1 MEKKDWNKQLREN
14 HMQNTQRTIVCIAD
28 WKLSFKSRRVGESL
42 RLQSRQLWLKG
53 FSFFHA
59 SIKKRRIHTFINL
72 KCPTGQVLVQHEEI
86 RIEVMKLL
94 SHLSILS
101 SQQHIAAVHQIFERV
116 PRASIEQIK
125 TVMDCL
131 NTFCVSSGQRVSV
144 AKIRISFSKN
154 VPRSLSNAISLE
166 SGFSLTHDL
175 GKYLGVPLLHNRVRL
190 QGKLIIT
197 FWRR

>member
-1 MEKKDWNKQLREN
+1 
-14 HMQNTQRTIVCIAD
+14 
-28 WKLSFKSRRVGESL
+28 
-42 RLQSRQLWLKG
+42 
-53 FSFFHA
+53 
-59 SIKKRRIHTFINL
+59 
-72 KCPTGQVLVQHEEI
+72 
-86 RIEVMKLL
+86 MKLL